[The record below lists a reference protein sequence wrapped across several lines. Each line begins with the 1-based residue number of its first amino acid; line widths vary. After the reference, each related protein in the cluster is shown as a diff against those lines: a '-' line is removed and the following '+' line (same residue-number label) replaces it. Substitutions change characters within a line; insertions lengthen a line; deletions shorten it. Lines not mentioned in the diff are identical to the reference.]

1 MLWVVYKCKNVFI
14 QCIFFCTFLI
24 RMGREVLPLD
34 KDYILDILDD
44 VFFYIKQGSKFIAR
58 QRLNFRDLISR
69 MMNFLLS
76 QNHFSSQVSKVWLRV
91 YQEYFS
97 IYIGQIQKILLYIT
111 SKSTSYHLN
120 QFHSKFQFFSS
131 HRLLS

>member
-58 QRLNFRDLISR
+58 QRLNFRDLMSR

-76 QNHFSSQVSKVWLRV
+76 
-91 YQEYFS
+91 
-97 IYIGQIQKILLYIT
+97 
-111 SKSTSYHLN
+111 
-120 QFHSKFQFFSS
+120 
-131 HRLLS
+131 